1 MKFEYYNQKFI
12 AALIAAAEAQAPGL
26 TALNHTLVPKPVQ
39 QNSCNANKVGTV
51 NVINTQATTLESPLS
66 PDLLLRQCSNI
77 PLKSYLKGLTGNKSQ
92 LESICLV

>member
-12 AALIAAAEAQAPGL
+12 AALIAAAL

-66 PDLLLRQCSNI
+66 PGIFYYVNVRISH
-77 PLKSYLKGLTGNKSQ
+77 
-92 LESICLV
+92 